1 MEIYTDF
8 ALRFAAL
15 ANKGQQSGTRF
26 VELSDCLLDSQLFDA
41 LRLLVQFW
49 QFVDV
54 DLERRGECL
63 SQIVE
68 LGRDLDLFEQQ
79 RGQLI
84 EGRCLTLEV

>member
-15 ANKGQQSGTRF
+15 ANKRQQSGARF